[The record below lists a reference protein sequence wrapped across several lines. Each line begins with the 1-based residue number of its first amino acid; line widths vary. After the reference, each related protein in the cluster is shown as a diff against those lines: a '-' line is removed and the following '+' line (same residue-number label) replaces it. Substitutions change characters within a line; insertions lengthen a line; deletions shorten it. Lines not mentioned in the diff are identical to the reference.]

1 MATGTQDRSRQN
13 VLVMAG
19 LQVEGAPACRVSLR
33 NISPGG
39 ARLISAVVPAP
50 GSQVVLDLPNVGS
63 VEAVVAWALPLK
75 GCFGV
80 QFAEPVDPAAIRQRI
95 TGSYAVPIGRPLP
108 VRLRLA

>member
-19 LQVEGAPACRVSLR
+19 LQLEGEPACRVSLR

-39 ARLISAVVPAP
+39 ARLISPVVPAP
-50 GSQVVLDLPNVGS
+50 GSEVVLDLPNVGS
-63 VEAVVAWALPLK
+63 VEAVVVWARPSQ

-80 QFAEPVDPAAIRQRI
+80 QFAAPVDPAAIRQRI
-95 TGSYAVPIGRPLP
+95 TGSYAVPP
-108 VRLRLA
+108 VPPAPMRLRLA